1 MNGKHKLLILLLVIA
16 AAGVASSLY
25 IQSRSRVDPNIVRLS
40 GNIEVTDAEVSF
52 KLAGRVAA
60 RLVHEGEMVRADQ
73 LVARLASADL
83 AHEVARRRAEV
94 RAAQGA
100 VADRDDIG
108 GSAPSS
114 QRSCHAGRS
123 TGIRPLC

>member
-52 KLAGRVAA
+52 KLAGRAAA
-60 RLVHEGEMVRADQ
+60 RLVHEGEMVRAGR
-73 LVARLASADL
+73 LVARLASTDL
-83 AHEVARRRAEV
+83 AHEVARR
-94 RAAQGA
+94 
-100 VADRDDIG
+100 
-108 GSAPSS
+108 
-114 QRSCHAGRS
+114 AGRGPRRS
-123 TGIRPLC
+123 SGGGRS